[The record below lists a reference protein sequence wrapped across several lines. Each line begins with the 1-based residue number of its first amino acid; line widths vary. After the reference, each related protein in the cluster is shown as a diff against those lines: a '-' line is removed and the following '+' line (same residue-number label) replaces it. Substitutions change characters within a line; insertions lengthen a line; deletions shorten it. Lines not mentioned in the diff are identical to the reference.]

1 MNLGYVKVGAYT
13 PEIKVADVE
22 FNLQSIKKGIDVAE
36 KAGVHLV
43 AFPELSVT
51 GYTAGDL
58 FYSDTLLDAAKRAL
72 VNIAKYTTG
81 KNIIV
86 FVGAPVKK
94 DGLIYN
100 VCVGIS
106 DGVILGVVPKSY
118 LPDYDAFNEKRY
130 FTPATD
136 EFDYIRFDD
145 FDDQNDEIPFSKN
158 LIFADEKNQALKIS
172 AELCEDLV
180 AVVPPSVSHAINGA
194 RVIVNLSASPE
205 NSRKTLQRREL
216 VQNHSKKAVCAYIYA
231 NAGDGEST
239 TDCVFSGHN
248 IIAENGE
255 ILAESAPYENG
266 MITADVDLA
275 AIDFERSKVFN
286 QNFEINK
293 KEYYYVGFSVDI
305 DGKTFD
311 RVYDKTPFI
320 NCGEEDYL
328 INTAAQGLK
337 KRIEHT
343 HAGKA
348 VIGLS
353 GGLDSTLALIVAVKA
368 VKLLNRPASDVLAI
382 TMPCFGTSSRT
393 LDNSIKLAK
402 AFGVTLKKIDVTK
415 SVMRHLKDIN
425 HPIDVLDAAY
435 ENAQAR
441 ERTQVLMDV
450 ANMCNGL
457 VVGTGDLSELALG
470 WATYNGDH
478 MSMYAVNASVPKTL
492 VRHLVEFTAANSKG
506 KLKSVLLDI
515 LDTPVSPELI
525 PSDNDTIKQV
535 TEDIVGPYILHDFFL
550 YMMIKR
556 GFTPEKIYYAAVN
569 TFKGEFDKDTI
580 LKWLKTFVRRF
591 FNQQFKRSC
600 VPDGVKVSEI
610 SLSPR
615 GSFRMPSDA
624 VSKLWLEEL
633 EKM

>member
-1 MNLGYVKVGAYT
+1 MNLGYVKVGACT

-22 FNLQSIKKGIDVAE
+22 FNLQSIKKGIDVALN
-36 KAGVHLV
+36 KGVHLV
-43 AFPELSVT
+43 TFPELCVT

-58 FYSDTLLDAAKRAL
+58 FYSDTLLAAAKRAL
-72 VNIAKYTTG
+72 VDIAKYTTG

-136 EFDYIRFDD
+136 EFDYIRFVD
-145 FDDQNDEIPFSKN
+145 FDDQDDEIPFSKN
-158 LIFADEKNQALKIS
+158 IIFADEKNQALKIS
-172 AELCEDLV
+172 AELCEDLD
-180 AVVPPSVSHAINGA
+180 AVVPPSISHAINGA
-194 RVIVNLSASPE
+194 RIIVNLSASSE
-205 NSRKTLQRREL
+205 NSCKPLQRKTLIK
-216 VQNHSKKAVCAYIYA
+216 NHSLKTVCAYVYA
-231 NAGDGEST
+231 NAGDGESS

-248 IIAENGE
+248 IIAENGQV
-255 ILAESAPYENG
+255 LAESEFYENG
-266 MITADVDLA
+266 LTVSEIDLG
-275 AIDFERSKVFN
+275 AIDYERSKTFN
-286 QNFEINK
+286 QQFDLLK
-293 KEYYYVGFSVDI
+293 KEYCYVGFSVDTSDLKLTRI
-305 DGKTFD
+305 
-311 RVYDKTPFI
+311 YDKAPFI
-320 NCGEEDYL
+320 NDGEEDFL

-353 GGLDSTLALIVAVKA
+353 GGLDSTLALIVAVRA
-368 VKLLNRPASDVLAI
+368 VKLLNRPATDVLAI

-393 LDNSIKLAK
+393 LDNSIKLVK

-425 HPIDVLDAAY
+425 HPIDVHDAAY

-492 VRHLVEFTAANSKG
+492 VRHLVEYIAKNGKG

-615 GSFRMPSDA
+615 GSYRMPSDA

-633 EKM
+633 EKL